1 MDAFIVNAY
10 APMETTEICSRVGTE
25 KANMRVDKIFISAVV
40 AGCYI
45 AFSSSV
51 CLVINTSPGMQESAP
66 GYVRMISALVFP
78 LSLVMIVLTG
88 TDLCTGSFMYTT
100 LAALHLRIST
110 RQMLM
115 HWALT
120 FFGNLAGSLFI
131 VGIVIGY
138 GGVLDNE
145 LYRDQ
150 AIEFADESAYTP
162 MWHQIFL
169 RAICANWLVSLACWL
184 AFQARDV
191 AGKIA
196 AIWWPVFA
204 FVALAWITYYI
215 WKSMTPALLGNIVG
229 GGLCVATLHWYLH
242 LTGTTEPIPIDGRLY
257 IRSVPSL
264 MPEKV

>member
-10 APMETTEICSRVGTE
+10 TPMETTEICSRVGTE

-51 CLVINTSPGMQESAP
+51 CLVINTSPG
-66 GYVRMISALVFP
+66 
-78 LSLVMIVLTG
+78 
-88 TDLCTGSFMYTT
+88 YTT
-100 LAALHLRIST
+100 LAALHRRIST

-131 VGIVIGY
+131 VGIIGY

-204 FVALAWITYYI
+204 FVALGLDHVVANMCFIPTAILLGSPHISVSYYI

-229 GGLCVATLHWYLH
+229 GGLCVATLHWYLVGNFAFEI
-242 LTGTTEPIPIDGRLY
+242 LTLKSSI
-257 IRSVPSL
+257 
-264 MPEKV
+264 

>member
-10 APMETTEICSRVGTE
+10 TPMETTEICSRVGTE

-51 CLVINTSPGMQESAP
+51 CLVINTSPG
-66 GYVRMISALVFP
+66 
-78 LSLVMIVLTG
+78 
-88 TDLCTGSFMYTT
+88 YTT
-100 LAALHLRIST
+100 LAALHRRIST
-110 RQMLM
+110 QQMLM

-150 AIEFADESAYTP
+150 AIKFADESAYTP

-204 FVALAWITYYI
+204 FVALGLDHVVANMCFIPTAILLGSPRITVSYYI

-242 LTGTTEPIPIDGRLY
+242 LTGTMEPIPIDGRLY
-257 IRSVPSL
+257 IKSVPSL

>member
-1 MDAFIVNAY
+1 MQ
-10 APMETTEICSRVGTE
+10 
-25 KANMRVDKIFISAVV
+25 KIQ
-40 AGCYI
+40 
-45 AFSSSV
+45 
-51 CLVINTSPGMQESAP
+51 MQESAP
-66 GYVRMISALVFP
+66 GYIRMISALAFP

-100 LAALHLRIST
+100 LAALHRRIST

-150 AIEFADESAYTP
+150 AIKFAHESAYTP
-162 MWHQIFL
+162 MWYQIFL

-204 FVALAWITYYI
+204 FVALGLDHVVANMCFIPTAILLGSPHITVSYYI

-257 IRSVPSL
+257 IKSVPSL

>member
-10 APMETTEICSRVGTE
+10 TPMETTEICSRVGTE
-25 KANMRVDKIFISAVV
+25 KANMRVDKIFISAV
-40 AGCYI
+40 
-45 AFSSSV
+45 
-51 CLVINTSPGMQESAP
+51 MQESAP

-138 GGVLDNE
+138 GGVFDNE

-204 FVALAWITYYI
+204 FVALGLDHVVANMCFIPTAILLGSPHISVSYYI

-229 GGLCVATLHWYLH
+229 GGLCVATLHWYLVGNFAFEI
-242 LTGTTEPIPIDGRLY
+242 LTLKSSI
-257 IRSVPSL
+257 
-264 MPEKV
+264 